1 MISIKIIIMNLL
13 TAEFTFAT
21 HQDHLSHETSV
32 STQSYRRIDFS
43 HRIWNLISSQNT
55 EEVSIAKNT
64 PNLGIVECGVA
75 CHKKSECGGI
85 LYDNSSRSCVMKSV
99 IRRRLGINLWYL
111 IFFKFACLGN
121 LTIAPQPQDTIGP
134 YVKSER
140 LSSCLEYGGDKK
152 YVCRQN

>member
-1 MISIKIIIMNLL
+1 MIFTKVIFMTFL
-13 TAEFTFAT
+13 TAKFIFAS
-21 HQDHLSHETSV
+21 HQEHLSQETSV

-99 IRRRLGINLWYL
+99 TRRRLSLNLQYL
-111 IFFKFACLGN
+111 I
-121 LTIAPQPQDTIGP
+121 
-134 YVKSER
+134 V
-140 LSSCLEYGGDKK
+140 LSLRVWATSPSPLSL
-152 YVCRQN
+152 RTL

>member
-1 MISIKIIIMNLL
+1 MTFL
-13 TAEFTFAT
+13 TAKFIFAS
-21 HQDHLSHETSV
+21 HQEHLSQETSV

-64 PNLGIVECGVA
+64 PNLGIVECGLA
-75 CHKKSECGGI
+75 CHKKSDCGGI

-99 IRRRLGINLWYL
+99 TRRRLKFKSP
-111 IFFKFACLGN
+111 IFDCFKFACLGN
-121 LTIAPQPQDTIGP
+121 LTISPQPQDTIGP

-140 LSSCLEYGGDKK
+140 LSSCSGYEYGGDKK
-152 YVCRQN
+152 YASRQKLCF